1 MRYEAERPDEVVE
14 AIAERAA
21 QKVAARIG
29 ETSKEPSTYLTVE
42 EAASLLRCSRQRVHD
57 LLSARKLRRFKDGGR
72 TLVLRGEL

>member
-1 MRYEAERPDEVVE
+1 MRYEAELPDEVVE

-42 EAASLLRCSRQRVHD
+42 EAGRFLLN
-57 LLSARKLRRFKDGGR
+57 
-72 TLVLRGEL
+72 TRGFHWINEYPFNR